1 VFEHKCKK
9 EKTLPL
15 EVHDE
20 VEKKFV
26 VVHKKYFTK
35 HGGQVVKQVLKPKR
49 ILECIASPKP
59 IIWEKLQHSGIGPH
73 LLCLILQH
81 YNVSLSFDKT

>member
-1 VFEHKCKK
+1 MFEHKCKK

-35 HGGQVVKQVLKPKR
+35 HGG
-49 ILECIASPKP
+49 
-59 IIWEKLQHSGIGPH
+59 
-73 LLCLILQH
+73 
-81 YNVSLSFDKT
+81 